1 MSSDV
6 FHLSNLVPDF
16 AALFTGSLSSSD
28 TLSATLVLILLGLA
42 IGLSLFAL
50 VKYFQARKKIL
61 YYHQLLEGLTA
72 ENFAAKRR
80 EVSRRAMENPRQGG
94 LWLAFD
100 ATLLYSG
107 DESRVLKT
115 VNAEEVFHPASLSMG
130 LTENRFLAAG
140 SGYLTGLGVL
150 GTFAGLM
157 LGLAGLDVDP
167 HQGGSDSL
175 TAGIFSMING
185 ASVAF
190 STSLWGTLAALVFS
204 FLEKVLDRGIRKRV
218 GQLQARIDDML
229 IPVVGEQTLVS
240 MDHHLGKMT
249 VTLQGLAEQIGT
261 KMQETL
267 AESNQAFLM
276 TVAESLEKVM
286 APAVEALVD
295 NARHGS
301 EDLIKNL
308 LEQFMEKMGKTGAE
322 QGEQLASAA
331 AEFRT
336 VLERFGGKMEEM
348 TTRMQHVQEG
358 SMMQEEARR
367 QSFEDQSLGLANR
380 VSEVVAHAESLM
392 RLSSEAGEG
401 MVQNIAGLKEVT
413 AGLST
418 LVGRLESSTIH
429 LGESLGQ
436 AAETTYQVATQ
447 NAEISKHVEAFLSEQ
462 QRVGR
467 SFVEAATTLD
477 QSVAAVQNHI
487 GALTSGLERQIERLE
502 QRLQDVLT
510 AYGDQ
515 VQTQVQDRMKVWNE
529 ETVSVL
535 THLTETIRAVSALV
549 DDIET
554 KSRSVYV
561 SA

>member
-16 AALFTGSLSSSD
+16 AGLFTGSLSSSD
-28 TLSATLVLILLGLA
+28 TLSASLVLILLALA

-50 VKYFQARKKIL
+50 VKYFQARGKIL
-61 YYHQLLEGLTA
+61 YYHHLLEGLTA

-80 EVSRRAMENPRQGG
+80 EISRRAMENPRQGG

-115 VNAEEVFHPASLSMG
+115 VNAEEVFNPPSLSMG

-175 TAGIFSMING
+175 TTGIFSMING
-185 ASVAF
+185 AAVAF
-190 STSLWGTLAALVFS
+190 STSLWGTLAALIFS

-218 GQLQARIDDML
+218 GQLQARIDGL
-229 IPVVGEQTLVS
+229 LAPAIGEQTLVS
-240 MDHHLGKMT
+240 MDHSLGKMT

-308 LEQFMEKMGKTGAE
+308 LEQFMEKMGKTGGE
-322 QGEQLASAA
+322 QGELLASAA

-336 VLERFGGKMEEM
+336 VLERFGEKMEEM

-358 SMMQEEARR
+358 SVIQEEARR

-401 MVQNIAGLKEVT
+401 MVQNIAGLKDVT

-447 NAEISKHVEAFLSEQ
+447 NAEIGKHVEASLSEQ

-487 GALTSGLERQIERLE
+487 GALTNGLERQIERLE